1 MVMRTHESYLLIFAP
16 HFGQN
21 LAPGRNELPHSMQKA
36 GPCGSIL
43 VPHFGQ
49 NFAVSGKEQ

>member
-1 MVMRTHESYLLIFAP
+1 MRTHESYLLIFAP

-21 LAPGRNELPHSMQKA
+21 LAPGRNELPHSIQKA